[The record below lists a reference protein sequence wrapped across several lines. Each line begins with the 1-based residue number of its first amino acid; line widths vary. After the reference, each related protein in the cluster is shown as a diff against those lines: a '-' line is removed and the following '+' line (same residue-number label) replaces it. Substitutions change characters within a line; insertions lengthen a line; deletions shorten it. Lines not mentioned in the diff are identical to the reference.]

1 MNRLLHILLLCCLVT
16 SVRAID
22 VAGTLLT
29 GSTMHHASVGVHIVD
44 VDTREVV
51 ASYQADKA
59 LSPAS
64 VVKVL
69 TAATILECYPDT
81 TRWYTT
87 MGYDGTRSDS
97 VLQGN
102 IIVRGAAD
110 PALAH
115 DKLQQSRT
123 ALLDAMVKAVERA
136 GIKHIE
142 GDIIVDASICAMDIN
157 GSWMLE
163 DVGHAYGASC
173 YGLNYCGNEYKLYLR
188 TGAVGSRPH
197 IIGESDYIYPIVHHN
212 FLTVD
217 TDDTSLVQSMPYA
230 DDCYLWGTVPQMR
243 DSFELKCAVPDPPA
257 LLAYDLRNALLAA
270 DIAVSGQA
278 VTHHDCIDKG
288 RAVPVWHTH
297 LYTHAS
303 LPLYPMLRYMMHRS
317 NNLYAEAMLAYIGL
331 SQDSVARS
339 EQSLQT
345 MCAMWRDRGLDVNGL
360 KLYDGSGLSRKNLMT
375 PRFMASLLVEAYHDS
390 RLGQDFVNLFPRAG
404 REGSVRSF
412 FAKNPLPGVL
422 RVKSGSMGGVLCY
435 AGYYTYRNKTYAV
448 VLMSNNH
455 TCKATEVRRRYEK
468 LLRDLWAAKK

>member
-29 GSTMHHASVGVHIVD
+29 GSTMRHASVGVHIVD

-123 ALLDAMVKAVERA
+123 VLLDAMVAAVERA

-197 IIGESDYIYPIVHHN
+197 IIGESDYI
-212 FLTVD
+212 
-217 TDDTSLVQSMPYA
+217 
-230 DDCYLWGTVPQMR
+230 
-243 DSFELKCAVPDPPA
+243 
-257 LLAYDLRNALLAA
+257 
-270 DIAVSGQA
+270 
-278 VTHHDCIDKG
+278 
-288 RAVPVWHTH
+288 
-297 LYTHAS
+297 
-303 LPLYPMLRYMMHRS
+303 
-317 NNLYAEAMLAYIGL
+317 
-331 SQDSVARS
+331 
-339 EQSLQT
+339 
-345 MCAMWRDRGLDVNGL
+345 
-360 KLYDGSGLSRKNLMT
+360 
-375 PRFMASLLVEAYHDS
+375 
-390 RLGQDFVNLFPRAG
+390 
-404 REGSVRSF
+404 
-412 FAKNPLPGVL
+412 
-422 RVKSGSMGGVLCY
+422 
-435 AGYYTYRNKTYAV
+435 
-448 VLMSNNH
+448 
-455 TCKATEVRRRYEK
+455 
-468 LLRDLWAAKK
+468 